1 MSDTT
6 RRGIDLSQSPH
17 CLPGV
22 VETASERVRGGSA
35 MWKFDD
41 SLRARLQIRP
51 AMHERSA
58 STESKRSQPCTVV
71 RLDHCAF
78 DGLRHGTRADKG
90 RALLHSIAEGCK
102 VRIERAAPS
111 EIRKANAKIAERSAD
126 GDVAQSEPITHG
138 PLAGG

>member
-1 MSDTT
+1 
-6 RRGIDLSQSPH
+6 
-17 CLPGV
+17 
-22 VETASERVRGGSA
+22 
-35 MWKFDD
+35 
-41 SLRARLQIRP
+41 
-51 AMHERSA
+51 MHERSA

-102 VRIERAAPS
+102 VRIEHAAPS

-126 GDVAQSEPITHG
+126 GDVAQSEPITLG
-138 PLAGG
+138 PLAGA